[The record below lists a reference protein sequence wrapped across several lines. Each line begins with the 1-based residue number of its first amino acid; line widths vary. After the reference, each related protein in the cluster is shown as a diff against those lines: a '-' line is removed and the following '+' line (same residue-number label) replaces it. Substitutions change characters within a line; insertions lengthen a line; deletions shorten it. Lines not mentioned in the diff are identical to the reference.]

1 MMNLFT
7 TSGII
12 GDALTNTFYSIFLI
26 IDSIVYWFISICYQ
40 VFVLISQVNLFS
52 ESDLRNIIDRVFTI
66 LGVVM
71 LFIMAYQIIIL
82 IIDTDKA
89 KGENGAKKTVVKII
103 TSIVLIVLLPTIY
116 RYMGVF
122 QNDVLTSN
130 VIGRVVMGGGTTTES
145 NNDYIKKSGTEM
157 AVIIASA
164 FFHPI
169 KDGVEYSY
177 IACLEDDAPSICTK
191 YNVAYNAAI
200 DNNAPGEF
208 FMNSDLQDSLKLDFF
223 ESIFSTERQMKYI
236 PILSTIA
243 ALLAIKMIIAFSLD
257 IGVRVAKL
265 GFLQIVAPIPI
276 ALNIGESQS
285 IFQTKWFKNLTDTY
299 LDVFMKLIVI
309 YFSMFSITMVPNVL
323 ENLWPDNG
331 GFIIKLFATVIV
343 ILGILQ
349 FAKDGPKLIKD
360 LFNMD
365 LDFSI
370 KKRLNENTYAQRA
383 ASVVGGGISSGVSN
397 FVNKYR
403 SQQDPNNKHSVKNFT
418 AGVGKGL
425 VSGVGGLFG
434 GGARGWKHSDGI
446 DNWNKVGAASDKARK
461 ESDYVR
467 TNNERLRQRG
477 IDNHNTAFGGQ
488 AVPFFTRAAG
498 AVNEFREDSRSAIRQ
513 WALGEASTEK
523 LQAAQLGHNSFESFT
538 DNMTKQD
545 RILKAVKQGR
555 DDALAKLYQE
565 NSVNDDIL
573 KSFRDANN
581 GKYNNVENNDILA
594 NNKEELATYI
604 EKYYKKIITDR
615 TISNFKKNSVQYKAE
630 VDKLAVNLKKSFSSL
645 GQEFTRNALKDNGF
659 DNFDDL
665 VSKLQNVTATTF
677 ADTYEKA
684 MKVKSV
690 LNDQV
695 KIQSAKLSEEKA
707 KENK

>member
-52 ESDLRNIIDRVFTI
+52 ESILRNIIDRVFTI

-164 FFHPI
+164 FLHPI

-191 YNVAYNAAI
+191 YNVAYDEAI

-208 FMNSDLQDSLKLDFF
+208 FMNSDLQDSLKLNFF
-223 ESIFSTERQMKYI
+223 ESVSNTERQMKYI

-285 IFQTKWFKNLTDTY
+285 ILQTKWFKNLKDTY
-299 LDVFMKLIVI
+299 LDIFMKLIII

-331 GFIIKLFATVIV
+331 EFIIKLFATVIV

-360 LFNMD
+360 LFNVD

-383 ASVVGGGISSGVSN
+383 ASVVGGGLSSGVSN

-461 ESDYVR
+461 QSDYVR
-467 TNNERLRQRG
+467 TNNERLKQRG
-477 IDNHNTAFGGQ
+477 IDNNYTAFGGH

-498 AVNEFREDSRSAIRQ
+498 AVNEFGEDSKSAIRQ
-513 WALGEASTEK
+513 WAVGDASTEK

-565 NSVNDDIL
+565 NSVNEDIL

-581 GKYNNVENNDILA
+581 GKYNNVENKDILA
-594 NNKEELATYI
+594 NNKEQLAKHI
-604 EKYYKKIITDR
+604 ETYYKKIIKDR
-615 TISNFKKNSVQYKAE
+615 TISSFENNPEQYKAE
-630 VDKLAVNLKKSFSSL
+630 VNKLAVNLKKSFASL
-645 GQEFTRNALKDNGF
+645 GQEVTKNALENRF
-659 DNFDDL
+659 ANFDDL
-665 VSKLQNVTATTF
+665 MSKLQNIKANDF
-677 ADTYEKA
+677 ADTYD
-684 MKVKSV
+684 KVMEVKGV
-690 LNDQV
+690 LNEQV
-695 KIQSAKLSEEKA
+695 KIQSAKLSEEKS

>member
-52 ESDLRNIIDRVFTI
+52 ESILRNIIDRVFTI

-164 FFHPI
+164 FLHPI

-191 YNVAYNAAI
+191 YNVAYDEAI

-208 FMNSDLQDSLKLDFF
+208 FMNSDLQDSLKLNFF
-223 ESIFSTERQMKYI
+223 ESVSNTERQMKYI

-285 IFQTKWFKNLTDTY
+285 IFQTKWFKNLKDTY
-299 LDVFMKLIVI
+299 LDIFMKLIII

-331 GFIIKLFATVIV
+331 EFIIKLFATVIV

-360 LFNMD
+360 LFNVD

-383 ASVVGGGISSGVSN
+383 ASVVGGGLSSGVSN

-461 ESDYVR
+461 QSDYVR
-467 TNNERLRQRG
+467 TNNERLKQRG
-477 IDNHNTAFGGQ
+477 IDNNYTAFGGH

-498 AVNEFREDSRSAIRQ
+498 AVNEFGEDSKSAIRQ
-513 WALGEASTEK
+513 WAVGDASTEK

-565 NSVNDDIL
+565 NSVNEDIL

-581 GKYNNVENNDILA
+581 GKYNNVENKDILA
-594 NNKEELATYI
+594 NNKEQLAKHI
-604 EKYYKKIITDR
+604 ETYYKKIIKDR
-615 TISNFKKNSVQYKAE
+615 TISSFENNPEQYKAE
-630 VDKLAVNLKKSFSSL
+630 VNKLAVNLKKSFASL
-645 GQEFTRNALKDNGF
+645 GQEVTKNALENRF
-659 DNFDDL
+659 ANFDDL
-665 VSKLQNVTATTF
+665 MSKLQNIKANDF
-677 ADTYEKA
+677 ADTYD
-684 MKVKSV
+684 KVMEVKGV
-690 LNDQV
+690 LNEQV
-695 KIQSAKLSEEKA
+695 KIQSAKLSEEKS